1 MRWPWQSRR
10 PDADGAAVFD
20 DGLDLVLNFDGE
32 LSPIQ
37 AKLKAHHPALSAG
50 ELDRVNAQ
58 CQSAV
63 LAGQQ
68 LALTLTADGL
78 THDVEA
84 AFTQRFQAAFP
95 QASAANVAR
104 AYRHCVYYAT
114 KTQRTQPPA
123 AG

>member
-58 CQSAV
+58 CQGAV

-114 KTQRTQPPA
+114 KTRRTQPPA